1 MAKQKYAFPGPTC
14 PGCQYHQ
21 VVGGVVSGTRY
32 CNGFPKKRKP
42 KRFKRSDPKY
52 KPPKWCPRLISPTV
66 CRIYGFVN
74 SEAAITDW
82 LLNREATA
90 AKSGNEQEAYR
101 SVSEYRYKLRCE
113 LSLGLTAKQF
123 YAAMLS
129 DVSTCVTSKIRN
141 QVEYGEVIEI
151 DDGLKPY
158 YFYFDTFRVIP
169 LLHFDRSRVQPLDST
184 PAEKGGGQK

>member
-1 MAKQKYAFPGPTC
+1 MAKMKYTFPGPIC

-21 VVGGVVSGTRY
+21 LVGCTRY

-42 KRFKRSDPKY
+42 RRFRKSDPKY
-52 KPPKWCPRLISPTV
+52 KPPKWCPRLISPPV
-66 CRIYGFVN
+66 CRVYGFVN
-74 SEAAITDW
+74 SEATVTDW
-82 LLNREATA
+82 LLNQEATA
-90 AKSGNEQEAYR
+90 AKSGNEQDAYR

-169 LLHFDRSRVQPLDST
+169 LLHFDRSRVQAD
-184 PAEKGGGQK
+184 AKGDCKNGK

>member
-1 MAKQKYAFPGPTC
+1 MGKQKYTFPGPTC

-21 VVGGVVSGTRY
+21 SVGDGLLQTRY
-32 CNGFPKKRKP
+32 CNGFDKKRKS

-52 KPPKWCPRLISPTV
+52 KPPKWCPRLISPPV
-66 CRIYGFVN
+66 CRVYGFVN
-74 SEAAITDW
+74 SEAAVTDW

-123 YAAMLS
+123 YAAMLT

-141 QVEYGEVIEI
+141 QVEYGEIIEI

-158 YFYFDTFRVIP
+158 YFYFDSFRVIP
-169 LLHFDRSRVQPLDST
+169 LLHFDRSRVQL
-184 PAEKGGGQK
+184 EEGKIEENEHGK

>member
-1 MAKQKYAFPGPTC
+1 MAKMKYTFPGPTC

-21 VVGGVVSGTRY
+21 SVGDGLVQTRY
-32 CNGFPKKRKP
+32 CNGFDKKRKS

-141 QVEYGEVIEI
+141 QVEYGEIIEI

-158 YFYFDTFRVIP
+158 YFYFDSFRVIP
-169 LLHFDRSRVQPLDST
+169 LLHFDRSRVQL
-184 PAEKGGGQK
+184 EEGKIEENEHGK

>member
-1 MAKQKYAFPGPTC
+1 MGKQKYTFPGPTC

-21 VVGGVVSGTRY
+21 SVGDGLLQTRY
-32 CNGFPKKRKP
+32 CNGFDKKRKS

-52 KPPKWCPRLISPTV
+52 KPPKWCPRLISPPV
-66 CRIYGFVN
+66 CRVYGFVN
-74 SEAAITDW
+74 SEAAVTDW

-141 QVEYGEVIEI
+141 QVEYGEIIEI

-158 YFYFDTFRVIP
+158 YFYFDSFRVIP
-169 LLHFDRSRVQPLDST
+169 LLHFDRSRVQL
-184 PAEKGGGQK
+184 EEGKIEENEHGK

>member
-1 MAKQKYAFPGPTC
+1 MGKQKYPFPGPTC

-21 VVGGVVSGTRY
+21 SVGDGLLQTRY
-32 CNGFPKKRKP
+32 CNGFDKKRKS

-52 KPPKWCPRLISPTV
+52 KPPKWCPRLISPPV
-66 CRIYGFVN
+66 CRVYGFVN
-74 SEAAITDW
+74 SEAAVTDW

-123 YAAMLS
+123 YAAMLT

-141 QVEYGEVIEI
+141 QVEYGEIIEI

-158 YFYFDTFRVIP
+158 YFYFDSFRVIP
-169 LLHFDRSRVQPLDST
+169 LLHFDRSRVQL
-184 PAEKGGGQK
+184 EEGKIEENEHGK

>member
-1 MAKQKYAFPGPTC
+1 MGKQKYTFPGPTC

-21 VVGGVVSGTRY
+21 FVGDGLVQTRY
-32 CNGFPKKRKP
+32 CNGFDKKRKS

-52 KPPKWCPRLISPTV
+52 KPPKWCPRLISPPV
-66 CRIYGFVN
+66 CRVYGFVN
-74 SEAAITDW
+74 SEAAVTDW

-101 SVSEYRYKLRCE
+101 SVSKYRYKLRCE

-141 QVEYGEVIEI
+141 QVEYGEIIEI

-158 YFYFDTFRVIP
+158 YFYFDSFRVIP
-169 LLHFDRSRVQPLDST
+169 LLHFDRSRVQL
-184 PAEKGGGQK
+184 EEGKIEENEHGK

>member
-1 MAKQKYAFPGPTC
+1 MAKQKYTFPGPTC

-32 CNGFPKKRKP
+32 CNGFPKRRKP

-52 KPPKWCPRLISPTV
+52 KPPKWCPRLISPPV
-66 CRIYGFVN
+66 CRVYGFVN
-74 SEAAITDW
+74 SEAAVTDW

-90 AKSGNEQEAYR
+90 AKSGNAQDAYR

-123 YAAMLS
+123 YEEMQS

-169 LLHFDRSRVQPLDST
+169 LLHFDRSRVQPSEPV
-184 PAEKGGGQK
+184 PAERGGDQE

>member
-1 MAKQKYAFPGPTC
+1 MGKQKYTFPGPTC

-21 VVGGVVSGTRY
+21 SVGDGLLQTRY
-32 CNGFPKKRKP
+32 CNGFDKKRKS
-42 KRFKRSDPKY
+42 KRFMRSDPKY
-52 KPPKWCPRLISPTV
+52 KPPKWCPRLISPPV
-66 CRIYGFVN
+66 CRVYGFVN
-74 SEAAITDW
+74 SEAAVTDW

-141 QVEYGEVIEI
+141 QVEYGEIIEI

-158 YFYFDTFRVIP
+158 YFYFDSFRVIP
-169 LLHFDRSRVQPLDST
+169 LLHFDRSRVQL
-184 PAEKGGGQK
+184 EEGKIEENEHGK

>member
-1 MAKQKYAFPGPTC
+1 MAKEKCSFPGPYC

-21 VVGGVVSGTRY
+21 TVGEAVGQTRY
-32 CNGFPKKRKP
+32 CNGFPKRRKS

-52 KPPKWCPRLISPTV
+52 KPPKWCPRLISPPV
-66 CRIYGFVN
+66 CRVYGFVN
-74 SEAAITDW
+74 SEAAVTDW

-141 QVEYGEVIEI
+141 QVEYGEIIEI

-158 YFYFDTFRVIP
+158 YFYFDSFRVIP
-169 LLHFDRSRVQPLDST
+169 LLHFDRSRVQL
-184 PAEKGGGQK
+184 EEGKIEENEHGK

>member
-1 MAKQKYAFPGPTC
+1 MAKMKYTFPGPTC

-21 VVGGVVSGTRY
+21 SVGDGLVQTRY
-32 CNGFPKKRKP
+32 CNGFDKKRKS

-52 KPPKWCPRLISPTV
+52 KPPKWCPRLISPPV
-66 CRIYGFVN
+66 CRVYGFVN
-74 SEAAITDW
+74 SEAAVTDW

-123 YAAMLS
+123 YAAMLT

-141 QVEYGEVIEI
+141 QVEYGEIIEI

-158 YFYFDTFRVIP
+158 YFYFDSFRVIP
-169 LLHFDRSRVQPLDST
+169 LLHFDRSRVQL
-184 PAEKGGGQK
+184 EEGKIEENEHGK

>member
-1 MAKQKYAFPGPTC
+1 MGKQKYTFPGPTC

-21 VVGGVVSGTRY
+21 SVGDGLLQTRY
-32 CNGFPKKRKP
+32 CNGFDKKRKS

-52 KPPKWCPRLISPTV
+52 KPPKWCPRLISPLV
-66 CRIYGFVN
+66 CRVYGFVN
-74 SEAAITDW
+74 SEAAVTDW

-123 YAAMLS
+123 YAAMLT

-141 QVEYGEVIEI
+141 QVEYGEIIEI

-158 YFYFDTFRVIP
+158 YFYFDSFRVIP
-169 LLHFDRSRVQPLDST
+169 LLHFDRSRVQL
-184 PAEKGGGQK
+184 EEGKIEENEHGK

>member
-1 MAKQKYAFPGPTC
+1 MGKQKYTFPGPYC

-21 VVGGVVSGTRY
+21 TVGEAVGQTRY
-32 CNGFPKKRKP
+32 CNGFPKRRKS

-52 KPPKWCPRLISPTV
+52 KPPKWCPRLISPPV
-66 CRIYGFVN
+66 CRVYGFVN
-74 SEAAITDW
+74 SEAAVTDW

-90 AKSGNEQEAYR
+90 AKSGNEQDAYR

-123 YAAMLS
+123 YNAMLS

-158 YFYFDTFRVIP
+158 YFYFDTFKVIP
-169 LLHFDRSRVQPLDST
+169 LLHFDRLRVQPSEPA
-184 PAEKGGGQK
+184 PAEKDGGQE